1 MTKPVIKVNSAP
13 KISSEEFKA
22 KGGSTS
28 KYIRDPGTYALKVTA
43 AEWGQSSKADNAWMS
58 VKFVTQEPSGQE
70 YTFFVEIPIE
80 CKNDFLYGEKLLP
93 YRFNDFVKFM
103 ACFGVKIEYETAMQ
117 QVGAIFGDLEQF
129 VGKNLRLR
137 IGHKGNHIKYFG
149 KTEDNKNI
157 YKFVNKD
164 GEEID
169 GVVLNDFDACAAHAT
184 ENKIKY
190 SRYMDI
196 LEFIP
201 SSENQFSESASA
213 DDVEIPF

>member
-28 KYIRDPGTYALKVTA
+28 KYIRDPGTYSLKVTA
-43 AEWGQSSKADNAWMS
+43 ADWGQTSKADSAWTS
-58 VKFVTQEPSGQE
+58 VKFSTQEPGGME
-70 YTFFVEIPIE
+70 YTFFIEIPTE

-103 ACFGVKIEYETAMQ
+103 ACFGVKIQYETAMQ
-117 QVGAIFGDLEQF
+117 QIGAIFGDLEQF
-129 VGKNLRLR
+129 IGKELRLR
-137 IGHKGNHIKYFG
+137 IGYKGNHIKYFG
-149 KTEDNKNI
+149 KTEDGKNI
-157 YKFVNKD
+157 YKFVSKD

-169 GVVLNDFDACAAHAT
+169 GVVLNDFDACAAHAK

-190 SRYMDI
+190 GRYMDI

-201 SSENQFSESASA
+201 SSEDQFANAASA